1 MSDWHQYCYLTFLGL
16 ACKRWGGPVH
26 FKPVSTLAEPH
37 TSEGASEATYRS
49 IVEHAIEGI
58 FQTTPDGRYLL
69 ANPALADIYGY
80 SSVDELKGG
89 VQQIARQLYVDPNR
103 RADFVQLMSQND
115 AVWGFESPIYRK
127 DGTVI
132 WISENVRVI
141 RGENGEVRYYEGTVE
156 DITARKRAEEELR
169 RAKNAAEEASRSK
182 SQFLA
187 NMSHELRTPLNAIIG
202 YSELMREEAED
213 MELPS
218 FIRDLTKIESAGK
231 HLLSLINGVLDIA
244 KIEAGK
250 MDLHAE
256 TFDVAHMLE
265 DVAATVTPVVEKNGN
280 HFEIVKSPG
289 LGSMHTDLTK
299 VRQSLFNLLGNA
311 GKFTKNGQVRLEALR
326 ESDSDAVDWI
336 VFHVRDTGVGMT
348 VEQAAKVFEA
358 FTQAD
363 ASTTRKYGGTGLGLA
378 ITREFSR
385 MIGGEATVE
394 SALGQGSVFTLRLP
408 AKLPATAQPEV
419 AVTAMSDAI
428 AAATMP
434 VAGQPQVLLID
445 DDPTVHDLVRRFLQK
460 EGFSVAGAQSGQE
473 GLELA
478 RQLQP
483 AIIVL
488 DVMMPTMDGW
498 SVLTKLKSDPELSG
512 IPVVMLTMVNNRE
525 MGFSLGV
532 DDYML
537 KPIDRSDFVSTLRK
551 YCTRH
556 ESPTVLVV
564 EDDLPTREM
573 LRASLERENFTVV
586 EAGNGIEALAQLETM
601 RPALILLD
609 LMMPEM
615 DGFQFTREMRSRPE
629 LRDIPILVM
638 TAKDID
644 NEDRARLDGE
654 VSLILQK
661 GASGREELLAE
672 ISQRIARTA
681 RPAEVA
687 AA

>member
-1 MSDWHQYCYLTFLGL
+1 
-16 ACKRWGGPVH
+16 VH
-26 FKPVSTLAEPH
+26 ATA
-37 TSEGASEATYRS
+37 TSQENEAATEATYRS

-69 ANPALADIYGY
+69 ANPALAEIYGY
-80 SSVDELKGG
+80 ESTDELKGN
-89 VQQIARQLYVDPNR
+89 VQEIARQLYVDPAR
-103 RADFVQLMSQND
+103 RPEFIRLMNQND
-115 AVWGFESPIYRK
+115 AVWGFESQIYRK

-141 RGENGEVRYYEGTVE
+141 RNADGEVQYYEGTVE
-156 DITARKRAEEELR
+156 DITARKQAEAELR
-169 RAKNAAEEASRSK
+169 RAKEAAEEASRSK

-213 MELPS
+213 MELKS

-231 HLLSLINGVLDIA
+231 HLLGLINGVLDIA

-256 TFDVAHMLE
+256 TFEVAKMME
-265 DVAATVTPVVEKNGN
+265 EVCATVAPVVEKNGN
-280 HFEIVKSPG
+280 QFEIDAAPN
-289 LGSMHTDLTK
+289 LGVMHTDLTK

-311 GKFTKNGQVRLEALR
+311 GKFTKDGKVRLEAER
-326 ESDSDAVDWI
+326 VTESGRDWL
-336 VFHVRDTGVGMT
+336 VFHVCDTGVGMT
-348 VEQAAKVFEA
+348 PEQTQKVFEA

-363 ASTTRKYGGTGLGLA
+363 ASTTRKFGGTGLGLA

-385 MIGGEATVE
+385 MIGGDVLVK
-394 SALGQGSVFTLRLP
+394 SALGQGSVFTLRVPADLP
-408 AKLPATAQPEV
+408 SDAEEEIS
-419 AVTAMSDAI
+419 AMSD
-428 AAATMP
+428 
-434 VAGQPQVLLID
+434 VASVPTVPAPEFITGQPQVLLID

-460 EGFSVAGAQSGQE
+460 EGIQVIGAQSGVE
-473 GLELA
+473 GLDLA
-478 RQLQP
+478 RKLRP
-483 AIIVL
+483 AMIVL

-498 SVLTKLKSDPELSG
+498 SVLTKLKGDAELSH

-537 KPIDRSDFVSTLRK
+537 KPIDRTDFVATLRK
-551 YCTRH
+551 YCNRVDK
-556 ESPTVLVV
+556 PTVLVV
-564 EDDLPTREM
+564 EDDIVTRDL
-573 LRASLERENFTVV
+573 LRTSLEKEEFTVA
-586 EAGNGIEALAQLETM
+586 EAGNGLEALKQLAEV

-615 DGFQFTREMRSRPE
+615 DGFQFTREVREHPE
-629 LRDIPILVM
+629 WRDIPILVM
-638 TAKDID
+638 TAKDIND
-644 NEDRARLDGE
+644 EDRAQLDGQ
-654 VSLILQK
+654 VSRILQK
-661 GASGREELLAE
+661 GACAREELLAE
-672 ISQRIARTA
+672 ISQRVARVA
-681 RPAEVA
+681 RPVEA

>member
-1 MSDWHQYCYLTFLGL
+1 
-16 ACKRWGGPVH
+16 VH
-26 FKPVSTLAEPH
+26 ATA
-37 TSEGASEATYRS
+37 TSQETEGATEATYRS

-69 ANPALADIYGY
+69 ANPALAEIYGY
-80 SSVDELKGG
+80 ESTDELKGN
-89 VQQIARQLYVDPNR
+89 VQEIARQLYVDPTR
-103 RADFVQLMSQND
+103 RPEFIRLMNLND
-115 AVWGFESPIYRK
+115 AVWGFESQIYRK

-141 RGENGEVRYYEGTVE
+141 RDGGGEVLYYEGTVE
-156 DITARKRAEEELR
+156 DITARKQAEAELR
-169 RAKNAAEEASRSK
+169 RAKEAAEEASRSK

-213 MELPS
+213 MELKS

-231 HLLSLINGVLDIA
+231 HLLGLINGVLDIA

-256 TFDVAHMLE
+256 TFEVAKMIE
-265 DVAATVTPVVEKNGN
+265 EVCATVAPVVEKNGN
-280 HFEIVKSPG
+280 HFEIEAASD
-289 LGSMHTDLTK
+289 LGTMHTDLTK

-311 GKFTKNGQVRLEALR
+311 GKFTKDGKVRLEAERVTESGR
-326 ESDSDAVDWI
+326 EWL
-336 VFHVRDTGVGMT
+336 VFHVCDTGVGMT
-348 VEQAAKVFEA
+348 SEQTQRVFEA

-363 ASTTRKYGGTGLGLA
+363 ASTTRKFGGTGLGLA

-385 MIGGEATVE
+385 LIGGDVLVK
-394 SALGQGSVFTLRLP
+394 SALGQGSVFTLRVPADLP
-408 AKLPATAQPEV
+408 TGAEEEI
-419 AVTAMSDAI
+419 TAMVDSDSIVTTAAPELI
-428 AAATMP
+428 A
-434 VAGQPQVLLID
+434 GKPQVLLID

-460 EGFSVAGAQSGQE
+460 EGIHVIGAQTGAE

-478 RQLQP
+478 RKLRP
-483 AIIVL
+483 SMIVL

-498 SVLTKLKSDPELSG
+498 SVLTKLKGDAELSD

-537 KPIDRSDFVSTLRK
+537 KPIDRSDFVATLRK
-551 YCTRH
+551 YCNR
-556 ESPTVLVV
+556 EAKPMVLVV
-564 EDDLPTREM
+564 EDDLVTRQL
-573 LRASLERENFTVV
+573 LRTSLEKEEFTVA
-586 EAGNGIEALAQLETM
+586 EAGNGVEALRQLARV

-615 DGFQFTREMRSRPE
+615 DGFQFTREVRQHPE
-629 LRDIPILVM
+629 WRDIPILVM

-644 NEDRARLDGE
+644 ADDRALLDGQ
-654 VSLILQK
+654 VSRILQK
-661 GASGREELLAE
+661 GACAREELLAE
-672 ISQRIARTA
+672 ISQRVARVT
-681 RPAEVA
+681 RPVEA